1 MIEQKF
7 ISYDRE
13 TEKRALRTKNRGAL
27 SYLELLK
34 MFARIELRATAAPET
49 IPAAPAKY
57 IARLVIDAPAR
68 ESVTTYIYFD
78 ADFQG
83 GPMTVNVTDFS
94 AALVYRCLVAGS
106 LRLALKAAARVLD
119 AGKDSIKQ
127 RLKVDLN
134 RNLKLGATRWRY
146 DALASIPDF
155 SLTTN

>member
-1 MIEQKF
+1 MI
-7 ISYDRE
+7 
-13 TEKRALRTKNRGAL
+13 
-27 SYLELLK
+27 
-34 MFARIELRATAAPET
+34 ARIELRATAAPET

-57 IARLVIDAPAR
+57 IARLVIDAPAH

-83 GPMTVNVTDFS
+83 GPMTVDITDFS

-106 LRLALKAAARVLD
+106 LRLALKTAAKVLD

-134 RNLKLGATRWRY
+134 RNLKLGAARWRY
-146 DALASIPDF
+146 DTAPVPIPDF

>member
-1 MIEQKF
+1 
-7 ISYDRE
+7 
-13 TEKRALRTKNRGAL
+13 
-27 SYLELLK
+27 
-34 MFARIELRATAAPET
+34 MFARIELRAMAAPTT

-57 IARLVIDAPAR
+57 IARLVIDPGAGRP
-68 ESVTTYIYFD
+68 EVTTYIYFD
-78 ADFQG
+78 SEFQG
-83 GPMTVNVTDFS
+83 GPMTVNVSDFS

-119 AGKDSIKQ
+119 AGKESIKQ

-134 RNLKLGATRWRY
+134 RNLKLGASRWRY

>member
-1 MIEQKF
+1 
-7 ISYDRE
+7 
-13 TEKRALRTKNRGAL
+13 
-27 SYLELLK
+27 

-57 IARLVIDAPAR
+57 IARLVIDPGAGRP
-68 ESVTTYIYFD
+68 EVTTYIYFD
-78 ADFQG
+78 SEFQG
-83 GPMTVNVTDFS
+83 APMTVDITDFS

-106 LRLALKAAARVLD
+106 LRLALKTARVLD

-146 DALASIPDF
+146 DAAPTLPDF